1 MPTLTLPPARRG
13 PTAPHR
19 SFWLEQ
25 ALEAEPDDG
34 RSPPLDGDVGCD
46 VCIVGGGYTGLWTAL
61 ELLDRAPGTD
71 IRLLEADVCGAGA
84 SGANG
89 GYLMNLWMK
98 LARLTAIAPT
108 DEAVWLARNAEDAVA
123 DVLAL
128 IERQRLD
135 VGLRRGPWLWS
146 ATNPA
151 QVGAWRGTIAALER
165 VGANALRELT
175 AEEAGRL
182 TGAEH
187 HYGGVVSDNAAT
199 LQPARLARGLR
210 RLALDAG
217 VHVHERSPVH
227 AVESGARTTVRTAR
241 GVVRCD
247 RVVLA
252 VNAWAAALE
261 GIGRHLVMV
270 ASDNFVT
277 EPVPEALRELGWH
290 SDAAGVDSRRR
301 LDYYRKT
308 PDERVL
314 FGKGGVGVGY
324 GARGAATMWGP
335 APRLEEM
342 RARFARLF
350 PRLAATPVAAS
361 WTAPVEYSVTSLP
374 WAGWLKTVPTAC
386 YVTGYS
392 GDGVGPSRLMSRI
405 VASLVLS
412 EQDELARCALTR
424 RPEARLPPEPL
435 RFLGA
440 QAVVPAL
447 RSVEER
453 ADLGKRAPWL
463 VRRVA
468 SIDPTVYLG

>member
-1 MPTLTLPPARRG
+1 MPTVTLPVARRG
-13 PTAPHR
+13 PTAAHR
-19 SFWLEQ
+19 SFWLDQ
-25 ALEAEPDDG
+25 ALRLEREDG
-34 RSPPLDGDVGCD
+34 RSPALAGTATCD

-61 ELLDRAPGTD
+61 ELRRRSPGIE
-71 IRLLEADVCGAGA
+71 IRLLESDVCGAGA

-98 LARLTAIAPT
+98 IARLTAVAPS
-108 DEAVWLARNAEDAVA
+108 DEALWLARAAEDAVS

-128 IERQRLD
+128 IEHERLD

-146 ATNPA
+146 ATNPG
-151 QVGAWRGTIAALER
+151 QVGSWKSTVAALR
-165 VGANALRELT
+165 AVGVDALRELT
-175 AEEAGRL
+175 AEEAARL

-187 HYGGVVSDNAAT
+187 HYGGVVSEDAAT
-199 LQPARLARGLR
+199 LQPAQLARGLR
-210 RLALDAG
+210 RVALDAG
-217 VHVHERSPVH
+217 VLIHEHSPVRSL
-227 AVESGARTTVRTAR
+227 APGSRTVVRTAE
-241 GVVRCD
+241 GEVRCD

-252 VNAWAAALE
+252 INAWAAALE
-261 GIGRHLVMV
+261 GIGRHMVMV

-277 EPVPEALRELGWH
+277 EPVPDALRELGWH

-308 PDERVL
+308 PDDRVL

-342 RARFARLF
+342 RTRFARLY
-350 PRLAATPVAAS
+350 PRLAGARVAAS
-361 WTAPVEYSVTSLP
+361 WTAPVEYSVSSLP
-374 WAGWLKTVPTAC
+374 FAGWLKSVPTAC

-392 GDGVGPSRLMSRI
+392 GDGVGPSRLMSR
-405 VASLVLS
+405 VAASLVLS
-412 EQDELARCALTR
+412 EPDELASCALTR
-424 RPEARLPPEPL
+424 RPTARLPPEPL

-447 RSVEER
+447 RAVEER
-453 ADLGKRAPWL
+453 ADRGRAAPWL

-468 SIDPTVYLG
+468 AIDPTVYLG